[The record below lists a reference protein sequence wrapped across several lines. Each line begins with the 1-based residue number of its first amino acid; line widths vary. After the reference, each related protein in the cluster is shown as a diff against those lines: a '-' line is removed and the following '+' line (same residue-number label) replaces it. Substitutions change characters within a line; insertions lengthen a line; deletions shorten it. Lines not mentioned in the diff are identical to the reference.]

1 MLYTSYLLDRKTGEL
16 VSVDA
21 GDWITISELGEL
33 YNVGSRR
40 VRTILR
46 HMGFLQVEGGG
57 RQHRH
62 RLCQWVTDQGW
73 GKRIQHQGT
82 VPFDVIGPDARPWI
96 AERWSQSVSMIEENK
111 TAPIREAKAALS
123 SFREDRDRYHRS
135 HGRPEMDVSEMVS
148 WLHHFYPHLSHAD
161 IASILDVSQQLV
173 SRYLSERQR
182 ERDRL
187 DALKHAPLQVKEWH
201 ASCVQMD
208 ML

>member
-1 MLYTSYLLDRKTGEL
+1 
-16 VSVDA
+16 
-21 GDWITISELGEL
+21 
-33 YNVGSRR
+33 
-40 VRTILR
+40 
-46 HMGFLQVEGGG
+46 
-57 RQHRH
+57 
-62 RLCQWVTDQGW
+62 
-73 GKRIQHQGT
+73 
-82 VPFDVIGPDARPWI
+82 
-96 AERWSQSVSMIEENK
+96 MIEENK

-123 SFREDRDRYHRS
+123 SFREDRDRYQRS

-148 WLHHFYPHLSHAD
+148 WLRHFYPHLSHAD
-161 IASILDVSQQLV
+161 IASILDVSLQLV